1 MPRSSSRFILAAL
14 LVGWA
19 VDFFFYS
26 KTIGVSFIL
35 WTALVLAAVGFS
47 AYGERVRLA
56 RASYVLM
63 AAILLLALIPF
74 LRREPF
80 SILIAVVLALGAL
93 ILLAATL
100 RSGHWLH
107 FRTWD
112 TLLAGIQVMF
122 YAVVRPFD
130 LRKSRGEI
138 SAESGEPTA
147 NHRNA
152 RRQMYAV
159 LRGLLLALPL
169 VLILG
174 ALLASADIVFAD
186 RVRDLLAV
194 FQLERLPE
202 YIFRLFYILVLAF
215 GFCGALLHA
224 VLPRKQVERPD
235 PNRPLLK
242 PFLGWTETV
251 VVLVSVNA
259 LFLFFVLLQFQY
271 LFGGEAN
278 ITAAGYTYSE
288 YARRGFSEL
297 VMVALISLL
306 LYLTLGT
313 VSQRGTQARARSFQG
328 LTILLM
334 GLVLV
339 ILGSAL
345 QRLVLYEH
353 AYGFTRLRTYT
364 FIFIP
369 WLAVLLLTTIGLEL
383 SRRSYRFGL
392 ALLLVV
398 LGFGLTFGVLNL
410 DGFIV
415 RQNVQRA
422 LSGEEL
428 DGAYLSTLSSDAVP
442 ALYGYYTQPDL
453 DPAVRA
459 VLGAEL
465 ACRAA
470 GLQDEPARSWQS
482 FTYSEA
488 RARDILSGNAA
499 AWADYRVTKDQGG
512 WRQVTAGGQTRR
524 CNWYAPPD

>member
-19 VDFFFYS
+19 VDFFFYN
-26 KTIGVSFIL
+26 KTIGISFLL
-35 WTALVLAAVGFS
+35 WTALVLAAVGFC
-47 AYGERVRLA
+47 AYGERVRPA

-63 AAILLLALIPF
+63 AAVLLLALVPF
-74 LRREPF
+74 VRREPF
-80 SILIAVVLALGAL
+80 SILMAVVLALGAL

-100 RSGHWLH
+100 RSGHWLY

-112 TLLAGIQVMF
+112 TLLAGILVLF
-122 YAVVRPFD
+122 NAVVRPFD
-130 LRKSRGEI
+130 LRKSRVEI
-138 SAESGEPTA
+138 GVEGGEPA
-147 NHRNA
+147 AKGKGA
-152 RRQMYAV
+152 RRQVYAV

-169 VLILG
+169 VVILG

-186 RVRDLLAV
+186 RMRDLLVV

-215 GFCGALLHA
+215 GFSGALLHA
-224 VLPRKQVERPD
+224 VLPKKESEH
-235 PNRPLLK
+235 PNPARPLLK

-259 LFLFFVLLQFQY
+259 LFLFFVILQFQY
-271 LFGGEAN
+271 LFGGQAN
-278 ITAAGYTYSE
+278 ITTAGYTYSE

-297 VMVALISLL
+297 VMVALISLA
-306 LYLTLGT
+306 LYLALGT
-313 VSQRGTQARARSFQG
+313 AAQRETQARARSFQG

-345 QRLVLYEH
+345 QRLVLYEQ

-369 WLAVLLLTTIGLEL
+369 WLAVLLLTTIALEV
-383 SRRSYRFGL
+383 SGRSYRFGL

-410 DGFIV
+410 DGFIT

-442 ALYGYYTQPDL
+442 ALYGFYAQPDL

-470 GLQDEPARSWQS
+470 GLQDDAARPWQA

-488 RARDILSGNAA
+488 RASRILSQNAA
-499 AWADYRVTKDQGG
+499 AWADYRVTKDTAG
-512 WRQVTAGGQTRR
+512 WWQVTAVGQTRR
-524 CNWYAPPD
+524 CSWYAPLD